1 MREVHTSVDK
11 EQTNPSCTFSTWVYA
26 RVFSKRNPF
35 LLSKQCFQLNK
46 GIAVGVNWFI
56 MDPITSMTP
65 TRQIVTPRICLS
77 RSRGQT
83 SILHAPSRNMEG
95 ESRHRIT
102 PQRVGSNARRVLKFP
117 ILSDDNG
124 SGFSLKRKRQGDQ
137 TERQRAV
144 ETDADIEPDT
154 EAEAEEDALNSSRG
168 NFRPITPT
176 NPFARDI

>member
-1 MREVHTSVDK
+1 
-11 EQTNPSCTFSTWVYA
+11 
-26 RVFSKRNPF
+26 
-35 LLSKQCFQLNK
+35 
-46 GIAVGVNWFI
+46 

-83 SILHAPSRNMEG
+83 SIPNAPSRNMEG

-144 ETDADIEPDT
+144 ETDADADADADADIEP
-154 EAEAEEDALNSSRG
+154 EAEEDALNSSRG